1 MQMLFIQN
9 DKVEKETFPHLQP
22 EYQSTNED
30 YLSNRIPKHFR
41 IQGNSSGEN
50 SCWIWILNKYVVL
63 SSNKIFR

>member
-50 SCWIWILNKYVVL
+50 SCWI
-63 SSNKIFR
+63 